1 MTDTIWQRLPRQPRG
16 YTHNENVSFAMSF
29 SSVDDAP
36 QFLPLSASSSFFS
49 VSVLFWM
56 TSALQSD
63 DNREARPGEPC
74 ALGRRWVVRR
84 RKNRWFKQCGDAPH
98 ARPPHATVTYAFEMA
113 SPSFPPSSL
122 SMSLARPSP
131 RCAAR
136 CDTGQA
142 GKAARKITATHATAS
157 ATRVT

>member
-56 TSALQSD
+56 TSALQRH

-74 ALGRRWVVRR
+74 ALGRHAGGATEKKPLVQTVWGRAPRETTSRHRDVRLR
-84 RKNRWFKQCGDAPH
+84 NG
-98 ARPPHATVTYAFEMA
+98 VTK
-113 SPSFPPSSL
+113 L
-122 SMSLARPSP
+122 STKFS
-131 RCAAR
+131 
-136 CDTGQA
+136 
-142 GKAARKITATHATAS
+142 
-157 ATRVT
+157 